1 MNDDFSKLTSLL
13 RRASREDRA
22 NLAKILD
29 IEGADEPEQITYR
42 FHELRAGV
50 IGQFFSGY
58 DYKQLVTDVADHVGV
73 DWDGLL
79 RGRPWE
85 RLATAKIEDAI
96 VLKAFQRLY
105 ESLSEVDRRELAKE
119 LGNAAK
125 DPNLVGQIL
134 TGGAMVLGR
143 LSGMQIY
150 IVATTA
156 VGALTSA
163 LGITLPFVIYT
174 GITRTIGAVLGPI
187 GWVFLGVSVL
197 FQINRPN
204 WARLIPGIVYI
215 SYIRHKRAAKK

>member
-1 MNDDFSKLTSLL
+1 
-13 RRASREDRA
+13 
-22 NLAKILD
+22 
-29 IEGADEPEQITYR
+29 
-42 FHELRAGV
+42 
-50 IGQFFSGY
+50 
-58 DYKQLVTDVADHVGV
+58 
-73 DWDGLL
+73 
-79 RGRPWE
+79 
-85 RLATAKIEDAI
+85 
-96 VLKAFQRLY
+96 VLKAFQLLY
-105 ESLSEVDRRELAKE
+105 ESLSEADRRELAKE

-174 GITRTIGAVLGPI
+174 SITRAIGVVLGPI
-187 GWVFLGVSVL
+187 GWIFLGVSVL

-204 WARLIPGIVYI
+204 WSRLIPGIAYI